1 MYDANFKILLFGD
14 ETEGKKTL
22 TQKFMMKLFSEGHE
36 DTIGVDFEVK
46 SLSVENYKIKLQMW
60 DISGEGRFRSFLPT
74 YISYARGCLF
84 VYDVTEKSSLTNI
97 NFWLTLVKEEL
108 TKEEAL
114 PIIAVG
120 IIPDSEKE
128 RQITAEEGR
137 RLANLLELDGF
148 VECNIKSGENV
159 EKMFESIS
167 KLMLERSPP
176 PTEPANTKLSRK
188 AKENALK
195 VKKKKKKEKKIRKS
209 KQ

>member
-14 ETEGKKTL
+14 DTVGKKTL
-22 TQKFMMKLFSEGHE
+22 TQKFMITLFSEDKE

-46 SLSVENYKIKLQMW
+46 TLSVEEYKIKLQMW
-60 DISGEGRFRSFLPT
+60 DISGERRFRSFLPT
-74 YISYARGCLF
+74 YISHARGGLF

-97 NFWLTLVKEEL
+97 NFWLTLVKKEL
-108 TKEEAL
+108 AKDEIL

-128 RQITAEEGR
+128 RQITTEEGR
-137 RLANLLELDGF
+137 RQANLLELDGF

-159 EKMFESIS
+159 EKMFEAIS

-176 PTEPANTKLSRK
+176 PPEPAITKALRNVKGNT
-188 AKENALK
+188 LK
-195 VKKKKKKEKKIRKS
+195 GKKKRKKEKKNRKS

>member
-97 NFWLTLVKEEL
+97 NFWLNLVK
-108 TKEEAL
+108 
-114 PIIAVG
+114 
-120 IIPDSEKE
+120 
-128 RQITAEEGR
+128 
-137 RLANLLELDGF
+137 
-148 VECNIKSGENV
+148 
-159 EKMFESIS
+159 
-167 KLMLERSPP
+167 
-176 PTEPANTKLSRK
+176 
-188 AKENALK
+188 
-195 VKKKKKKEKKIRKS
+195 
-209 KQ
+209 

>member
-97 NFWLTLVKEEL
+97 NFWLNLVKEEL
-108 TKEEAL
+108 TKEEPL
-114 PIIAVG
+114 PIIVVG

-128 RQITAEEGR
+128 RQVSAEEGR

-159 EKMFESIS
+159 EKMFEAIS

-176 PTEPANTKLSRK
+176 PTEPVITKPSRK
-188 AKENALK
+188 AKKNALIA
-195 VKKKKKKEKKIRKS
+195 KKKRKKEKKNRKS

>member
-14 ETEGKKTL
+14 DTEGKKML
-22 TQKFMMKLFSEGHE
+22 TQKFMINLFSEGKE

-60 DISGEGRFRSFLPT
+60 DISGEERFRSFLPT

-108 TKEEAL
+108 TKEELL

-148 VECNIKSGENV
+148 IECSIKSGKNV
-159 EKMFESIS
+159 EKMFEAIS

-176 PTEPANTKLSRK
+176 PTEPAITSSSRK
-188 AKENALK
+188 AKKNALIG
-195 VKKKKKKEKKIRKS
+195 KKKRKKEKKNRKS

>member
-14 ETEGKKTL
+14 ATEGKKAL
-22 TQKFMMKLFSEGHE
+22 TQKFMINLFSEDKE

-46 SLSVENYKIKLQMW
+46 SLSVEKYKIKLQMW

-74 YISYARGCLF
+74 YISHARGCLF

-159 EKMFESIS
+159 EKMFEAIS

-176 PTEPANTKLSRK
+176 STEPVITKSTRKSR
-188 AKENALK
+188 ENVLIGK
-195 VKKKKKKEKKIRKS
+195 QKRKKEKKKQKS
-209 KQ
+209 EQ

>member
-84 VYDVTEKSSLTNI
+84 VYDVTEKPSLANI
-97 NFWLTLVKEEL
+97 NFWLNLVKEEL
-108 TKEEAL
+108 TKEEPL
-114 PIIAVG
+114 PIIVVG

-128 RQITAEEGR
+128 RQVSAEEGR

>member
-14 ETEGKKTL
+14 DTEGKKTF
-22 TQKFMMKLFSEGHE
+22 TQKFMISLFSEGHE

-46 SLSVENYKIKLQMW
+46 SLLVDEYKIKLQIGA
-60 DISGEGRFRSFLPT
+60 ISGEGRFRSFLPT
-74 YISYARGCLF
+74 YISHARGGFF
-84 VYDVTEKSSLTNI
+84 VYDVTEKTSLTNI
-97 NFWLTLVKEEL
+97 DFWLDIVKKDLTEENIF
-108 TKEEAL
+108 

-120 IIPDSEKE
+120 IIPDSENE
-128 RQITAEEGR
+128 RQIFYEEGLK
-137 RLANLLELDGF
+137 LAEFHRLDGF
-148 VECNIKSGENV
+148 IECNVKSGEKI
-159 EKMFESIS
+159 EKLFESIS

>member
-14 ETEGKKTL
+14 DTVGKKTL
-22 TQKFMMKLFSEGHE
+22 TQKFMITLFSEDKE

-46 SLSVENYKIKLQMW
+46 TLSVEEYKIKLQMW
-60 DISGEGRFRSFLPT
+60 DISGERRFRSFLPI
-74 YISYARGCLF
+74 YISHARGGLF

-97 NFWLTLVKEEL
+97 NFWLTLVKKEL
-108 TKEEAL
+108 TKDEIL

-128 RQITAEEGR
+128 RQITTEEGR
-137 RLANLLELDGF
+137 RQANLLELDGF
-148 VECNIKSGENV
+148 IECNIKSGENV
-159 EKMFESIS
+159 EKMFEAIS

-176 PTEPANTKLSRK
+176 LPEPAITKALRNVKGNTLMG
-188 AKENALK
+188 
-195 VKKKKKKEKKIRKS
+195 KKKRKKEKKNRKS

>member
-14 ETEGKKTL
+14 KTEGKKTL
-22 TQKFMMKLFSEGHE
+22 TQKFMINLFSEGRD

-97 NFWLTLVKEEL
+97 NFWLNLVKEEL
-108 TKEEAL
+108 TKEENL

-128 RQITAEEGR
+128 RQITTKEGR
-137 RLANLLELDGF
+137 RLANLLELDDF
-148 VECNIKSGENV
+148 IECNIKSGGNI
-159 EKMFESIS
+159 EKMFEAIS
-167 KLMLERSPP
+167 KLMLEHAPP
-176 PTEPANTKLSRK
+176 PSEPAITKLSRK
-188 AKENALK
+188 AKKNALI
-195 VKKKKKKEKKIRKS
+195 VKKMRKKDKKNRKS

>member
-14 ETEGKKTL
+14 ATEGKKAL
-22 TQKFMMKLFSEGHE
+22 TQKFMINLFSEDKE

-46 SLSVENYKIKLQMW
+46 SLSVEKYKIKLQMW

-74 YISYARGCLF
+74 YISHARGCLF

-159 EKMFESIS
+159 EKMFEAIS

-176 PTEPANTKLSRK
+176 PTEPAITKSSRK
-188 AKENALK
+188 AKQNALIE
-195 VKKKKKKEKKIRKS
+195 KKKRKKEKKKQKS
-209 KQ
+209 EQ